1 MKLRIGLWM
10 AACVTMGAV
19 VFGQMM
25 GGQLSPAVLDKYQN
39 SLREDTTLAQDDA
52 RKLEEQS
59 AKMTELLKKSPKPP
73 MAAIRPQVESF
84 NNSLTEFNISSIA
97 VNLNV
102 NALRFDME
110 LSIRKDQEEARR
122 KDIMA
127 GFRLSAEEI
136 DALLKRGLTYSEI
149 VIANNLILLLSRS
162 GGAAGASTERV
173 YALRESGKGWGE
185 IFRTLGVKQ
194 PHLNALGDLLVIP
207 KPPTASAAAQSNGEN
222 GGERR

>member
-1 MKLRIGLWM
+1 MKLKMGLLI
-10 AACVTMGAV
+10 AACVTVCAV

-25 GGQLSPAVLDKYQN
+25 GGQLSPVVLDKYQN

-73 MAAIRPQVESF
+73 MATIRPQVDSF
-84 NNSLTEFNISSIA
+84 NNSLTGFNISSAA

-122 KDIMA
+122 KEIMV
-127 GFRLSAEEI
+127 GFKLSGEDV

-149 VIANNLILLLSRS
+149 VIANNLVHLLSRS
-162 GGAAGASTERV
+162 GGAAGASTEKV
-173 YALRESGKGWGE
+173 YVLRESGKGWGE

-194 PHLNALGDLLVIP
+194 PHLNALGDMLVIP
-207 KPPTASAAAQSNGEN
+207 KSPTASAAAQPNGEN
-222 GGERR
+222 EGERK